1 MNSHF
6 NESLTKEEHGIET
19 AHSNLYDPKTQI
31 FSGSKISN
39 EHYRFYF
46 WKDREAWKRAS
57 QNTLNC
63 LIGCSIG
70 DFGMIIFLQS
80 FYPETPLW
88 LMMVLAMTMGL
99 ITSILFES
107 SILKIK
113 EHFEWKEAFNMA
125 FSMSF
130 ISMLGMEITENLT
143 DYFLTGGTVPLT
155 DIWYWIALAISLVA
169 GFIAP
174 LPYNYYKF
182 RKHGKNC
189 H

>member
-1 MNSHF
+1 MKTQF
-6 NESLTKEEHGIET
+6 NETCTLEEHGIET
-19 AHSNLYDPKTQI
+19 AQSDFNVQSSDVLAEST
-31 FSGSKISN
+31 ISN
-39 EHYRFYF
+39 KHSRFDF
-46 WKDREAWKRAS
+46 WKDSEAWKRAS

-113 EHFEWKEAFNMA
+113 EHFGWKEAFNMA

-143 DYFLTGGTVPLT
+143 DYFLTGGTVPLN
-155 DIWYWIALAISLVA
+155 DIWYWIAFAISLVA

-182 RKHGKNC
+182 RKHSKSC

>member
-1 MNSHF
+1 MKTQF
-6 NESLTKEEHGIET
+6 NEPCSKAEHEVET
-19 AHSNLYDPKTQI
+19 ARSNSYNPKPQLFAEATISIKHSRLD
-31 FSGSKISN
+31 
-39 EHYRFYF
+39 F
-46 WKDREAWKRAS
+46 WKDSEAWKRAS

-88 LMMVLAMTMGL
+88 SMMVLAMTMGL

-107 SILKIK
+107 TILKIK
-113 EHFEWKEAFNMA
+113 EHFEWREAFNMA

-130 ISMLGMEITENLT
+130 ISMLGMEFTENLT
-143 DYFLTGGTVPLT
+143 DYFLTGGTVPLNNV
-155 DIWYWIALAISLVA
+155 WYWVALAISLVA

-182 RKHGKNC
+182 RKHGKSC